1 MPLIEHLN
9 KYDALVID
17 LDGVI
22 YLRNDLV
29 PRADAFIEELV
40 RGGKGFVFLTNNS
53 SRTREDYVEKLSG
66 FGIDVDLDQVV
77 TSAYATCRYLQE
89 NMPGSRVY
97 TVGEE
102 GLRRELAGCGM
113 KVVEEE
119 PVDVVVAGIDLH
131 FTYEKLKRAA
141 TLIRNGARFVST
153 NRDATYPT
161 EEGLFPGAGSIVSA
175 IQTASGKRPINI
187 GKPNKRVFDLCLSIL
202 GARPERAAS
211 LGDRFE
217 TDILGGIKAGMGT
230 IMVLTGVTRPEDVD
244 SLRIAPDIVVESV
257 GELITG

>member
-1 MPLIEHLN
+1 MPLIDKLD
-9 KYDALVID
+9 KIDAFVID

-22 YLRNDLV
+22 YLRNELV
-29 PRADAFIEELV
+29 PRADYFIEELG
-40 RGGKGFVFLTNNS
+40 REGKGFVFLTNNS
-53 SRTREDYVEKLSG
+53 SRTREEYVEKLAG
-66 FGIDVDLDQVV
+66 FGIDVSLDQVV

-89 NMPGSRVY
+89 RFPGSRVY

-102 GLRRELAGCGM
+102 GLRRELTGCGL

-131 FTYEKLKRAA
+131 FTYEKLKKAA
-141 TLIRNGARFVST
+141 TLVRKGAKFVST

-175 IQTASGKRPINI
+175 IQTASGRRPNNM

-202 GARPERAAS
+202 EVRPKRAAS

-217 TDILGGIKAGMGT
+217 TDILGGIKAGMYT
-230 IMVLTGVTRPEDVD
+230 IMVLTGVTRPEDTG
-244 SLRIAPDIVVESV
+244 SLRIAPDIIVESV
-257 GELITG
+257 GELATG